1 MKKKNGFLSQFL
13 IAPIWTES
21 PEENDG
27 IKIENE
33 NDNESEHGIQTES
46 ANEDSS
52 NNEESSL
59 IDALSGLNLDELG
72 PLLQKF
78 PQVIETLQ
86 KLLSSGGGLEN
97 LEGML
102 EGILASL
109 QEKVQDVDNPTE
121 ATENSKGK
129 KKIGEQKQIPS
140 KDTKEEL

>member
-1 MKKKNGFLSQFL
+1 M
-13 IAPIWTES
+13 
-21 PEENDG
+21 
-27 IKIENE
+27 
-33 NDNESEHGIQTES
+33 
-46 ANEDSS
+46 
-52 NNEESSL
+52 

-109 QEKVQDVDNPTE
+109 PEKLQDVDNPTE

-129 KKIGEQKQIPS
+129 KKIEEQKQIPS